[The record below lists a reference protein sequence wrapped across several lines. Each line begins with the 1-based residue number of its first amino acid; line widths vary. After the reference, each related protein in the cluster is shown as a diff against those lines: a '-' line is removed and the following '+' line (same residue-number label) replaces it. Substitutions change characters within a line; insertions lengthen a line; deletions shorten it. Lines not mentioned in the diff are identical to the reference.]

1 MNTFLLGVLV
11 GFIGGVIL
19 YRYLLDKPDTL
30 IKTDKVKQKG
40 TVNSDQNVNIDK
52 PKRKGFLFLKRRA
65 NKQK

>member
-52 PKRKGFLFLKRRA
+52 PKRKGFLFFKRRA
-65 NKQK
+65 DKQK